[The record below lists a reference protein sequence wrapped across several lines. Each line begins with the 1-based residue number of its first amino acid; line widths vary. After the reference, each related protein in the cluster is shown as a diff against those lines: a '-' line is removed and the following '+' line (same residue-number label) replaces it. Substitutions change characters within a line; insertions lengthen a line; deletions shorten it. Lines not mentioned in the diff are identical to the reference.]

1 MSQSPATD
9 VPAIPDSHR
18 AFAGAP
24 TTVALST
31 LNADGSIQT
40 TAVWVVLDDDGRFH
54 TSLATTRHKYRNLQ
68 RHPHA
73 TIFATDPAN
82 PYRTLEVRGD
92 VTMAADDD
100 AQTGTRHV
108 ISSYGVDPDSMQEQ
122 LDEERVIVTL
132 TPTRVVASG

>member
-1 MSQSPATD
+1 MSQRPATD

-18 AFAGAP
+18 NIAGAP
-24 TTVALST
+24 NTVALST

-40 TAVWVVLDDDGRFH
+40 TAVWVVLDDDGRIR
-54 TSLATTRHKYRNLQ
+54 TSLQTNRHKYRNLQ

-92 VTMAADDD
+92 VTIGADDD
-100 AQTGTRHV
+100 ARTGTRHV
-108 ISSYGVDPDSMQEQ
+108 ITSYGVDPESMQEQ
-122 LDEERVIVTL
+122 LDAERVIITI
-132 TPTRVVASG
+132 TPTRVIASG